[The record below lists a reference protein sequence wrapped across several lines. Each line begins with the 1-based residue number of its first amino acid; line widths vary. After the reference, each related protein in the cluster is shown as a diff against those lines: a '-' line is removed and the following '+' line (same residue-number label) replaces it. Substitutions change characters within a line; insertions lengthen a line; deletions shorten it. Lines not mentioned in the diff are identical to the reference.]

1 MHILLVGGGAREHAL
16 AWKIAQSPLVTTL
29 TMVPRNPGMMG
40 LGEEAD
46 LTIDEIPDYAQTY
59 GVDLVVVGPEAP
71 LADGLAD
78 RLYEAGIPCFGPNQA
93 AAQLETSKAFTNALC
108 VENNIP
114 APAYVKFTDAN
125 AAKAYLQNLPAP
137 YVIKADGIAAG
148 KGVVIAPTLP
158 EAEETVE
165 TMLAGQFGA
174 ASQTIVIEEFLTG
187 PEISVFALTDGKT
200 LLPFGSA
207 QDHKRAF
214 DGDQGPNTGGMG
226 GFSPSPLFTPELE
239 EEVYET
245 IIQPTLN
252 ALQAK
257 GITYRGVMYAGLML
271 TDQGPK
277 LIEYNCRFGDP
288 ECQMLL
294 RRLKSDLVP
303 ALLGAARG
311 GIEDLT
317 LEWDTSA
324 AANIV
329 YATKGYPGPYNKGSA
344 VHHIE
349 RAEAERVVVFHA
361 GTKKVGDTLTAQ
373 GGRVLNVTALGKDIG
388 DALDKAYQAIAE
400 IDWPK
405 GFYRKDIGQKYR
417 SREGER

>member
-1 MHILLVGGGAREHAL
+1 
-16 AWKIAQSPLVTTL
+16 PT
-29 TMVPRNPGMMG
+29 
-40 LGEEAD
+40 
-46 LTIDEIPDYAQTY
+46 
-59 GVDLVVVGPEAP
+59 
-71 LADGLAD
+71 
-78 RLYEAGIPCFGPNQA
+78 
-93 AAQLETSKAFTNALC
+93 
-108 VENNIP
+108 
-114 APAYVKFTDAN
+114 
-125 AAKAYLQNLPAP
+125 P

-148 KGVVIAPTLP
+148 KGVVIAPTLS

-187 PEISVFALTDGKT
+187 PEISVFALTDGKI

-214 DGDQGPNTGGMG
+214 DGDRGPNTGGMG

-239 EEVYET
+239 KEVYET

-311 GIEDLT
+311 GLEDLT

-329 YATKGYPGPYNKGSA
+329 YATKGYPGPYDKGSA
-344 VHHIE
+344 IHHIE
-349 RAEAERVVVFHA
+349 RAEAEGAVVFHA
-361 GTKKVGDTLTAQ
+361 GTKQGGDTLTAQ

-400 IDWPK
+400 IDWPE

-417 SREGER
+417 NLS